1 MVWLRRSQ
9 IEALNNLDQLLFRVG
24 RQHTVTVSDLFTPEQ
39 GSISGE
45 QNPLLGNGDLDQGF
59 VVAAPLT
66 LTSPKGR
73 GAEVI
78 VLIGR
83 IEAEQTQVAGQ
94 LAKMSIEDETNLS
107 QWVWAQPN
115 EWSDVERFEDRIDAD
130 PITIP
135 HDVRETHRVTFH
147 QNQIDFGGRHTERF
161 DHFLDRK
168 LMLENMS

>member
-45 QNPLLGNGDLDQGF
+45 ENPPLGNGDLDQDF

-83 IEAEQTQVAGQ
+83 IEAEQPQVGGQ
-94 LAKMSIEDETNLS
+94 LAKMSIEDETKLS
-107 QWVWAQPN
+107 QWVCAQPN
-115 EWSDVERFEDRIDAD
+115 EWCDVKRLEDGIDAD
-130 PITIP
+130 AITVM
-135 HDVRETHRVTFH
+135 HEVREIHRVTVD
-147 QNQIDFGGRHTERF
+147 QNQIDFGRRHAERF
-161 DHFLDRK
+161 DHFL
-168 LMLENMS
+168 